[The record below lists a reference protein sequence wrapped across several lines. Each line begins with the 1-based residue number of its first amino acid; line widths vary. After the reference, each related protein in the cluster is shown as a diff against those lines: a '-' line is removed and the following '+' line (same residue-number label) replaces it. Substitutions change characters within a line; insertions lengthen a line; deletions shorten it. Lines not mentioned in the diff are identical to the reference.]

1 MLTQALQCMAGMAQ
15 QLGQMNTLAF
25 DGLRDDLPIKY
36 CISLNI
42 EFVHLKFKHQS
53 YIKQAIVM
61 GPCGSLNWET
71 TKTTS
76 QHVNYTL
83 FPIQLAL
90 VDSTYSHKYCIRC
103 DFISNVWKCLANGW
117 SIWNLILMLCISVS
131 HAVPVSYLWDF
142 QVYIIRGREFITPA
156 SKSIQNLG
164 FEWESSSAPFERAYG

>member
-61 GPCGSLNWET
+61 GPGGSLN
-71 TKTTS
+71 
-76 QHVNYTL
+76 
-83 FPIQLAL
+83 
-90 VDSTYSHKYCIRC
+90 
-103 DFISNVWKCLANGW
+103 
-117 SIWNLILMLCISVS
+117 
-131 HAVPVSYLWDF
+131 
-142 QVYIIRGREFITPA
+142 
-156 SKSIQNLG
+156 
-164 FEWESSSAPFERAYG
+164 